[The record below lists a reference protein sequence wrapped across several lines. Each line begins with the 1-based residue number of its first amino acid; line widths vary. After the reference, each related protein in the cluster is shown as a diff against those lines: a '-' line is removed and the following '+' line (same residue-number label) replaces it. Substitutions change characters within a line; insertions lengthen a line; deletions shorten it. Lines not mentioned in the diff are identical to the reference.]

1 VGGTVPFFPGE
12 KPIHVVLLDGRL
24 AGFWR
29 HRFERGTCELDIRLN
44 AQVDDGTEQALEA
57 AAFAYGAFLGM
68 PTKRI

>member
-1 VGGTVPFFPGE
+1 
-12 KPIHVVLLDGRL
+12 VLLDGRL